1 MSWNCNPPHPP
12 LIKGGKR
19 NPPEPPFRKGGKEK
33 SPFFKGGFRGII
45 ALLVSTLAIGMAHAD
60 PTLRSVEFE
69 GHHYFSPRRLL
80 SFTDLRQGQEISDQ
94 LIEAAA
100 AKLLQKMSAEGF
112 YFCRLD
118 SIAQNWDA
126 DSSRVG
132 LIFYLSEGHRL
143 ILKDLS
149 LSGDSLISGE
159 QFLPQ
164 SRIGQ
169 PLYASVLEQD
179 LWDYLRLRE
188 ETGRAFAR
196 LDVQGL
202 EMTGDSLVVK
212 AKIMPGPLVTLRGV
226 QISGLRQTKPNV
238 IAREARIR
246 PGDIYQPSR
255 IEKAQS
261 RIRRLPFVEEISE
274 PALIVLGSDQYDL
287 LFNVKEARSNSF
299 DGVIGYQ
306 PGGEGQEDQVT
317 GLLDLTFQN
326 LFGTGRKAKIHWE
339 RLNQYRQALELYYE
353 EPWVA
358 GLPFNLWAG
367 FRQDIQ
373 DTLYLTRSVTGGAS
387 WAALDI
393 LTLSGSIF
401 QDETLP
407 DSGGRAYL
415 GLYRSRARGGALQM
429 DYETRDVPENPT
441 RGLYYRSYVS
451 AAQKDY
457 EASAPDD
464 NVDVRRYE
472 ADADW
477 SYRVWGRQVL
487 NLQLHGRHLQ
497 SDELPIPQPD
507 LYRLGGSRTL
517 RGYREDQF
525 LGHTVAWG
533 VVEYRLWVD
542 KLSRIYAF
550 FNLGYYERETE
561 IAPAGSGQF
570 DKLHD
575 WPWGYG
581 VGFRQGTRL
590 GIIGF
595 DFALG
600 EGDALATAKVHFR
613 LINRF

>member
-1 MSWNCNPPHPP
+1 MSV
-12 LIKGGKR
+12 
-19 NPPEPPFRKGGKEK
+19 
-33 SPFFKGGFRGII
+33 
-45 ALLVSTLAIGMAHAD
+45 LVSTLAIGMANAD
-60 PTLRSVEFE
+60 PTLRSIEFE
-69 GHHYFSPRRLL
+69 GNRYYSERRLVGFCEL
-80 SFTDLRQGQEISDQ
+80 KTGQEFAPQ
-94 LIEAAA
+94 LLESAQ
-100 AKLLQKMSAEGF
+100 AKLLQSIAADGF

-118 SIAQNWDA
+118 SIEQFWMD
-126 DSSRVG
+126 DSSSVS
-132 LIFYLSEGHRL
+132 LKFWIHEGGRL
-143 ILKDLS
+143 ILKGLE
-149 LSGDSLISGE
+149 LTGDTLAGSAQALTG
-159 QFLPQ
+159 
-164 SRIGQ
+164 SRPGG
-169 PLYASVLEQD
+169 PLYAEILEED
-179 LWDYLRLRE
+179 LWDLLLQRE
-188 ETGRAFAR
+188 EAGHAFAR
-196 LDVQGL
+196 LDIQNL
-202 EMTGDSLVVK
+202 DLTGDSLAIR
-212 AKIMPGPLVTLRGV
+212 AKIMPGPKVTLRGV
-226 QISGLRQTKPNV
+226 QISGLEHTKPKV

-246 PGDIYQPSR
+246 SGDIYQPSR
-255 IEKAQS
+255 VEKAQN
-261 RIRRLPFVEEISE
+261 RIRRLPFVEEVSD

-287 LFNVKEARSNSF
+287 LFNVKETRANSF

-306 PGGEGQEDQVT
+306 PGAEGEEGQVT

-407 DSGGRAYL
+407 DSAGRAYL
-415 GLYRSRARGGALQM
+415 SLYRSRARGGALQM

-451 AAQKDY
+451 AAQKNY

-472 ADADW
+472 ADADR
-477 SYRVWGRQVL
+477 SYRLWGRQIL

-533 VVEYRLWVD
+533 TVEYRLWMD

-561 IAPAGSGQF
+561 TAPDSGQF
-570 DKLHD
+570 EKISD